1 MSVCRSLCQRVCA
14 EVRGAFNEVE
24 EIVTSSQLGEL
35 VYLKACIDEAM
46 RTFDSPQSSGVL
58 SPLPVSGSFAFNR

>member
-1 MSVCRSLCQRVCA
+1 MSVCRSLCQRVRRRRRPQA

-35 VYLKACIDEAM
+35 VYLKACIDEAL
-46 RTFDSPQSSGVL
+46 PQSTVRG
-58 SPLPVSGSFAFNR
+58 